1 MKDLL
6 LAEEPGFPPKVLN
19 RTILNRHNI
28 LILSQINI
36 QTDIEQVFV
45 GKYFG
50 VIQGQGKIVIVSFTG
65 TVIVASFS
73 KNSTIGLNV
82 DLTQKKYRN
91 YNFVVEGFVEE
102 TLDFLSAALQYQEN
116 GKPTGSENIT
126 RRMGIVGNLNYS
138 FDDRYY
144 VDFAYRTDGSS
155 QFGKDKK
162 FAPFYSAGIGWNIH
176 NEKFMK
182 SVDFIDRLKLRTS
195 YGQTGSQ
202 NFSAYQAIC
211 SVSKIYIITVIERV
225 V

>member
-1 MKDLL
+1 MTLNYSKIFADKHLL
-6 LAEEPGFPPKVLN
+6 
-19 RTILNRHNI
+19 
-28 LILSQINI
+28 
-36 QTDIEQVFV
+36 
-45 GKYFG
+45 Y
-50 VIQGQGKIVIVSFTG
+50 
-65 TVIVASFS
+65 
-73 KNSTIGLNV
+73 IGLNV

-116 GKPTGSENIT
+116 GKPTVSENIT

-202 NFSAYQAIC
+202 NFSAYQAI
-211 SVSKIYIITVIERV
+211 STYSYFSSHPYPHSPLTHFHSFPSLFLYLSITPFISILPTIPSPIPTFLSFPT
-225 V
+225 